1 MKELVVIS
9 GKGGTGKTSITGA
22 LATLMPNAIL
32 ADCDVD
38 APDLHLLLN
47 PDIQKKET
55 FSGGKV
61 ARIDKTKCN
70 ECNVCRQVCR
80 FDAITTSFA
89 VEDMS
94 CEGCGV
100 CVWNCPE
107 KAISFENRNSGEWYF
122 SKTRFGEMVHAR
134 LFPGEE
140 NSGKLV
146 TQVRKAAREL
156 GKEKNA
162 DYLLV
167 DGPPGVGCPVI
178 SSIGGADL
186 LLVVT
191 EPTRSAIH
199 DMQRALDLAKHFN
212 IPATVCINKYDLNKE
227 MTGEIESYCADRNL
241 PVLGKIVFDKEFIT
255 AQIQGKAVIELDIPG
270 LKTSF
275 QFLLNKILEIL
286 PAEGKE
292 PLDGTRK

>member
-22 LATLMPNAIL
+22 LATLMPNTIL

-38 APDLHLLLN
+38 APDLHLLLQ
-47 PDIQKKET
+47 PDVQKKES

-61 ARIDKTKCN
+61 ARIDKTKCS
-70 ECNVCRQVCR
+70 ECGLCREVCR
-80 FDAITTSFA
+80 FDAITPDWV
-89 VEDMS
+89 VEKIS

-107 KAISFENRNSGEWYF
+107 KAISFEERDSGEWYV
-122 SKTRFGEMVHAR
+122 SKTRFGDMVHAR
-134 LFPGEE
+134 LHPGEE

-146 TQVRKAAREL
+146 TEVRNVARQL
-156 GKEKNA
+156 GKENGA

-186 LLVVT
+186 LLIVT

-199 DMQRALDLAKHFN
+199 DMQRALQLAKHFN
-212 IPATVCINKYDLNKE
+212 VPAAVCINKYDLNEE
-227 MTGEIESYCADRNL
+227 MTLEVDEYCRTENL
-241 PVLGKIVFDKEFIT
+241 PVLGKIAFNKEFVA
-255 AQIQGKAVIELDIPG
+255 AQIQGKAVLELDVPE
-270 LKTSF
+270 LKTAF
-275 QFLLNKILEIL
+275 QVLLNNILSKL
-286 PAEGKE
+286 SATVHM
-292 PLDGTRK
+292 L

>member
-22 LATLMPNAIL
+22 LATLMPNTIL
-32 ADCDVD
+32 SDCDVD
-38 APDLHLLLN
+38 APDLHLLLQ
-47 PDIQKKET
+47 PDIQKKES

-70 ECNVCRQVCR
+70 ECGICRDVCR
-80 FDAITTSFA
+80 FDAITPDYV
-89 VEDMS
+89 VEEIS
-94 CEGCGV
+94 CDGCGV

-107 KAISFENRNSGEWYF
+107 NAISFESRDSGEWYV
-122 SKTRFGEMVHAR
+122 SKTRFGDMVHAR
-134 LFPGEE
+134 LHPGEE

-146 TQVRKAAREL
+146 TEVRNVARQI
-156 GKEKNA
+156 GKEKGA
-162 DYLLV
+162 DFLLV

-199 DMQRALDLAKHFN
+199 DMQRALQLAQHFN
-212 IPATVCINKYDLNKE
+212 VPSTVCINKYDLNEE
-227 MTGEIESYCADRNL
+227 MTKVIEEYCAEEGL
-241 PVLGKIVFDKEFIT
+241 PVLGKIGFDKEFVA
-255 AQIQGKAVIELDIPG
+255 AQIQGKAVLELDSPVSKSAVQNL
-270 LKTSF
+270 LK
-275 QFLLNKILEIL
+275 NILEQL
-286 PAEGKE
+286 AEK
-292 PLDGTRK
+292 

>member
-22 LATLMPNAIL
+22 LATLMPNTIL
-32 ADCDVD
+32 SDCDVD
-38 APDLHLLLN
+38 APDLHLLLQ
-47 PDIQKKET
+47 PDIQKKES

-70 ECNVCRQVCR
+70 ECGICRDVCR
-80 FDAITTSFA
+80 FDAITPDYV
-89 VEDMS
+89 VEEIS

-107 KAISFENRNSGEWYF
+107 NAISFENRDSGEWYV
-122 SKTRFGEMVHAR
+122 SKTRFGDMVHAR
-134 LFPGEE
+134 LHPGEE

-146 TQVRKAAREL
+146 TEVRNVARQL
-156 GKEKNA
+156 GKEKGA

-199 DMQRALDLAKHFN
+199 DMQRALQLAQHFN
-212 IPATVCINKYDLNKE
+212 VPSTVCINKYDLNEE
-227 MTGEIESYCADRNL
+227 MTKVIEEYCAEEGL
-241 PVLGKIVFDKEFIT
+241 PVLGKIAFDKEFVA
-255 AQIQGKAVIELDIPG
+255 AQIQGKAVLELDSPVSKSAFQNL
-270 LKTSF
+270 LK
-275 QFLLNKILEIL
+275 NILEQL
-286 PAEGKE
+286 AEK
-292 PLDGTRK
+292 

>member
-22 LATLMPNAIL
+22 LATLMPNTIL
-32 ADCDVD
+32 SDCDVD
-38 APDLHLLLN
+38 APDLHLLLQ
-47 PDIQKKET
+47 PDIQKKES

-61 ARIDKTKCN
+61 ARIDKSKCT
-70 ECNVCRQVCR
+70 ECDICRDVCR
-80 FDAITTSFA
+80 FDAILPDYV
-89 VEDMS
+89 VEDIS

-107 KAISFENRNSGEWYF
+107 KAISFEERESGEWYV
-122 SKTRFGEMVHAR
+122 STTRYGDMVHAR
-134 LFPGEE
+134 LHPGEE

-146 TQVRKAAREL
+146 TQVRNVAREL
-156 GKEKNA
+156 GKEKGA
-162 DYLLV
+162 DHLLV

-199 DMQRALDLAKHFN
+199 DMLRALDLAKHFHV
-212 IPATVCINKYDLNKE
+212 PAAVCINKYDLNEE
-227 MTGEIESYCADRNL
+227 MVGEIEAYCAGENL
-241 PVLGKIVFDKEFIT
+241 PVLGKIAFNKEFVA
-255 AQIQGKAVIELDIPG
+255 AQIQGKAVLELDIPE
-270 LKTSF
+270 LKTAF
-275 QFLLNKILEIL
+275 QVLLKSILQKLSVE
-286 PAEGKE
+286 
-292 PLDGTRK
+292 R

>member
-22 LATLMPNAIL
+22 LATLMPNTIL

-38 APDLHLLLN
+38 APDLHLLLQ
-47 PDIQKKET
+47 PDIQKTES

-61 ARIDKTKCN
+61 ARIDKAKCS
-70 ECNVCRQVCR
+70 ECGICRDVSR
-80 FDAITTSFA
+80 FDAITPDYV
-89 VEDMS
+89 VEEIS

-107 KAISFENRNSGEWYF
+107 KAISFEARDSGEWYV
-122 SKTRFGEMVHAR
+122 SKTRFGDMVHAR
-134 LFPGEE
+134 LHPGEE

-146 TQVRKAAREL
+146 TEVRNIARQL
-156 GKEKNA
+156 GKENGA
-162 DYLLV
+162 DFLLV

-199 DMQRALDLAKHFN
+199 DMKRALDLAEHFKV
-212 IPATVCINKYDLNKE
+212 PAAVCINKYDLNEE
-227 MTGEIESYCADRNL
+227 MVAEIKAFCAQKNL
-241 PVLGKIVFDKEFIT
+241 PVIGKIAFNKEFVA
-255 AQIQGKAVIELDIPG
+255 AQIQGKAVLE
-270 LKTSF
+270 
-275 QFLLNKILEIL
+275 LEIPEL
-286 PAEGKE
+286 KREFQVLLENILKE
-292 PLDGTRK
+292 ISA